1 MNRPVLLALLVFSS
15 CQWSRAELA
24 PSVYEEMQAKA
35 PEFLD
40 IEILRVDVGPGDAPE
55 KQTVRLMA
63 LVNKVNRS
71 TSGVRTSDV
80 INITFTRT
88 DHPKGWVGPGEIP
101 LPAERDTSVA
111 YLKKDPETGDFAPVA
126 GAMSFRN
133 F

>member
-1 MNRPVLLALLVFSS
+1 MNRALLLTVLMFSA
-15 CQWSRAELA
+15 CPWSRAELA
-24 PSVYEEMQAKA
+24 PSVYEQMQTKA

-40 IEILRVDVGPGDAPE
+40 IEVLRVDVGPGDAPE
-55 KQTVRLMA
+55 RQTVRLMA

-71 TSGVRTSDV
+71 ASGVRTSDV

-88 DHPKGWVGPGEIP
+88 DRPKGWVGPGEIP

-111 YLKKDPETGDFAPVA
+111 YLKRDPDTGDFFPVA
-126 GAMSFRN
+126 GAMSFRD